1 MSGSWISGNL
11 VMPGVRLGVTMF
23 VRLQGHNTYTQHGY
37 IYSSLVGEL
46 KLVTNADKARWM
58 ASRETASSSANR
70 SSSLS
75 NCLSQSEVSANWNY
89 YLEKLL
95 LWVSFHCRIAECRI
109 IMCVDEVVTL
119 GPSLWRSTR
128 RRTWVRRRRGP
139 WVPSC
144 TGVQLVVEMRKAEV
158 RGQRISL
165 PPVNSS

>member
-23 VRLQGHNTYTQHGY
+23 VRLQGHSTYTQHGY

-58 ASRETASSSANR
+58 ASRETASSPANR

-75 NCLSQSEVSANWNY
+75 NCLGQSEVSANWNY

-95 LWVSFHCRIAECRI
+95 LWVSFHYRIAKCRI

-119 GPSLWRSTR
+119 H
-128 RRTWVRRRRGP
+128 WVHPCG
-139 WVPSC
+139 
-144 TGVQLVVEMRKAEV
+144 GVQGGEPEWGEEEV
-158 RGQRISL
+158 PECRGVQVYSWWWRWGQRMSGDKG
-165 PPVNSS
+165 